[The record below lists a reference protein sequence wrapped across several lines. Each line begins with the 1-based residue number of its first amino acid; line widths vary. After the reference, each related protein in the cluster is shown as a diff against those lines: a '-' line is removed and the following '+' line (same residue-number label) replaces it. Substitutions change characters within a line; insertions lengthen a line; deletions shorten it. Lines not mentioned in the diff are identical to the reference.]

1 MHGIFHTG
9 HSSVKI
15 DVTVRNIHKFLH
27 NQRIKRKMSICVTF
41 RKSIND
47 HLLFNSILHRNK
59 SEIQYYNLLMIN
71 TVMFFCFHIEKIKL
85 GPKAVV
91 VSQLLLVKKY

>member
-9 HSSVKI
+9 HSSVKT
-15 DVTVRNIHKFLH
+15 DFTVRNIHQFIH
-27 NQRIKRKMSICVTF
+27 NQRIQRKMSIF

-59 SEIQYYNLLMIN
+59 SEIQLYNLLMIN

-85 GPKAVV
+85 GLKAVV